1 MIIEIKG
8 VIVPDNEKW
17 IYDLFGMQAISP
29 SVIAEQLTSANGED
43 ITVLIN
49 SDGGEIFAGSEIYEM
64 FRTYQGNLTI
74 KVVGLAASAASVV
87 ACARQ
92 SEIAPTGMLMIHNVY
107 GGAEGDYH
115 AMDKTSEVLKKANK
129 AQTNAYALKTGKPMD
144 ELLRL
149 MDEET
154 WITADEA
161 VELGFIDSIS
171 KAVDNKAYKLA
182 AARYDSGLLP
192 REVIHKYQNQKA
204 ARKAQASLELLNLK
218 NSRRS

>member
-92 SEIAPTGMLMIHNVY
+92 SEIAPTGMLMIHNVF

-129 AQTNAYALKTGKPMD
+129 AQANAYASKTGKPMD

-171 KAVDNKAYKLA
+171 KSADNKAYKLA

>member
-8 VIVPDNEKW
+8 VIVPDNEEW

-92 SEIAPTGMLMIHNVY
+92 SEIAPTGMLMIHNVF

-115 AMDKTSEVLKKANK
+115 TMDKTSEVLKKANK
-129 AQTNAYALKTGKPMD
+129 AQANAYASKTGKPMD

-171 KAVDNKAYKLA
+171 KAADNKVYKLA

-204 ARKAQASLELLNLK
+204 AKKAQASLELLNLK

>member
-17 IYDLFGMQAISP
+17 IYDLFGIQAISP
-29 SVIAEQLTSANGED
+29 SVIAEQLKDAEGEE

-129 AQTNAYALKTGKPMD
+129 AQANAYASKTGKPMD

-171 KAVDNKAYKLA
+171 KAADNKAYKLA